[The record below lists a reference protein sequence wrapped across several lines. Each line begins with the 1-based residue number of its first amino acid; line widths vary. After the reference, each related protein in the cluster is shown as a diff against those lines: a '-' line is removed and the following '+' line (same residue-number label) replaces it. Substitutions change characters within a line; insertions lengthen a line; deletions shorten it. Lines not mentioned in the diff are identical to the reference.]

1 MAKGQSHLA
10 EAVMALKAIILA
22 AGKGTRMKSDV
33 LKVAHSVAGKPIV
46 SYVVDT
52 VSAMDVTDIFL
63 VVGHQADLLKKSVQ
77 DEKITYVL
85 QEAQLGTG
93 HAAQQVAPHLNAKS
107 PDTILVL
114 AGDCPL
120 IEASTL
126 RNLIAIHTESNAAVT
141 ILTTVMTDPG
151 TYGRILRGKMGTV
164 LGIREAKD
172 CTAEELQVNEV
183 NTGVYVFQVPDLF
196 ESLEDVTTNNAQK
209 EYYLTDVIQI
219 LKKKRRAVSA
229 YCTPRSDHAI
239 GVNTRMDLAAINK
252 ILYQNN
258 NLYFMQEGVTIV
270 DPDTTFIDSTV
281 MIGHDTIIHPFS
293 VIQGQTKI
301 GTGCVVGPHV
311 YIRDGRIEH
320 LSVIPPFTKMG

>member
-1 MAKGQSHLA
+1 MAYGQSHLA
-10 EAVMALKAIILA
+10 EAVMALKAVILA

-63 VVGHQADLLKKSVQ
+63 VVGHQAELLKTAVQ

-85 QEAQLGTG
+85 QEEQLGTG
-93 HAAQQVAPHLNAKS
+93 HAAKQVAPYLDVKS

-120 IEASTL
+120 IEESTL
-126 RNLIAIHTESNAAVT
+126 RNLIAVHTESNAAVT
-141 ILTTVMTDPG
+141 ILTTVMTEPG
-151 TYGRILRGKMGTV
+151 GYGRILRGKMGTV

-172 CTAEELQVNEV
+172 CSPEELQVTEV

-258 NLYFMQEGVTIV
+258 NLYFMQEGVTVV

-281 MIGHDTIIHPFS
+281 TIGHDTIIHPFS
-293 VIQGQTKI
+293 VIQGNTKI

-311 YIRDGRIEH
+311 YIRDGRIEA
-320 LSVIPPFTKMG
+320 LSIIPPFTKMG

>member
-1 MAKGQSHLA
+1 
-10 EAVMALKAIILA
+10 MALKAIILA

-52 VSAMDVTDIFL
+52 VSALDISDIFL
-63 VVGHQADLLKKSVQ
+63 VVGHQAERLKEAVVHDKM
-77 DEKITYVL
+77 TYVT
-85 QEAQLGTG
+85 QEEQLGTG
-93 HAAQQVAPHLNAKS
+93 HAVKQVAPYLDCSVA
-107 PDTILVL
+107 DTVVVL

-120 IEASTL
+120 IEESTL
-126 RNLIAIHTESNAAVT
+126 RSLIAIHCESNAAAT
-141 ILTTVMTDPG
+141 ILTTVMQDPG
-151 TYGRILRGKMGTV
+151 TYGRILRGQMGSV

-172 CTAEELQVNEV
+172 CNSDEIKISEV

-196 ESLEDVTTNNAQK
+196 NSIAELNTDNSQK
-209 EYYLTDVIQI
+209 EYYLTDVVQI
-219 LKKKRRAVSA
+219 LKKKGRPVSA

-258 NLYFMQEGVTIV
+258 NLHFMQEGVTIV

-281 MIGHDTIIHPFS
+281 TIGHDTIIHPFS
-293 VIQGQTKI
+293 VIQGQTHI
-301 GTGCVVGPHV
+301 GQGCVVGPHV
-311 YIRDGRIEH
+311 YIRDGRIEQQ
-320 LSVIPPFTKMG
+320 SIIPPFTKMG

>member
-1 MAKGQSHLA
+1 
-10 EAVMALKAIILA
+10 MALKAIILA

-258 NLYFMQEGVTIV
+258 NLHFMQEGVTIV

>member
-85 QEAQLGTG
+85 QVEQLGTG
-93 HAAQQVAPHLNAKS
+93 HAAQQVAPHLNANS

-126 RNLIAIHTESNAAVT
+126 WNLIAIHTESNAAVT

-196 ESLEDVTTNNAQK
+196 ESLKDVTTNNAQK

-258 NLYFMQEGVTIV
+258 NLHFMQEGVTIV